1 MKLPQISTQWI
12 DQADGQC
19 KLQVAGYRSLKCGK
33 SWIAFVFC
41 CFTLMRHRKKKSGSW
56 DFRKCIGNNLTL
68 RTKFMFHC
76 CAFFCYN
83 YTLFSTDGNVSIQL
97 DKIKSHKRP
106 VHLLTLTFNFSLRIL
121 QSYDSK
127 TFSLLFLKYMAFL
140 TRSIIYATR
149 TQLLTYLLQIIQIH
163 FQKSQ
168 LPFFFLLRC
177 RVSVKQQNKK
187 AIQLLPHLSEILNCN
202 LQFTCTIHR
211 VDPFM
216 FLLSWLYLFY
226 ATQVSSK
233 KHINIDKRAFL
244 SFYFFCFGGL
254 SFHNYKN

>member
-12 DQADGQC
+12 DQVDGLC
-19 KLQVAGYRSLKCGK
+19 KLQFAGCRSLKCGK

-76 CAFFCYN
+76 RAFFCYN

-127 TFSLLFLKYMAFL
+127 TFSLLFLKYMGFL

-168 LPFFFLLRC
+168 LPFFFSFALSCKCETTKQKGYPTPSTFEWNPDLQPAVYMHRPPS
-177 RVSVKQQNKK
+177 RSIHVFAVVVVSF
-187 AIQLLPHLSEILNCN
+187 LCN
-202 LQFTCTIHR
+202 PSLIWKTH
-211 VDPFM
+211 
-216 FLLSWLYLFY
+216 
-226 ATQVSSK
+226 
-233 KHINIDKRAFL
+233 
-244 SFYFFCFGGL
+244 
-254 SFHNYKN
+254 

>member
-12 DQADGQC
+12 DQVDGLC
-19 KLQVAGYRSLKCGK
+19 KLQFAGCRSLKCGK

-76 CAFFCYN
+76 RAFFCYN

-127 TFSLLFLKYMAFL
+127 TFSLLFLKYMGFL
-140 TRSIIYATR
+140 TRSINICNQDSALNLFTTNYTNTLPEISTSIFFSFALSCKCET
-149 TQLLTYLLQIIQIH
+149 TKQKGYPTPSTFEWNPELQPAVYMHRPPSRSIH
-163 FQKSQ
+163 VVVVVV
-168 LPFFFLLRC
+168 
-177 RVSVKQQNKK
+177 VS
-187 AIQLLPHLSEILNCN
+187 
-202 LQFTCTIHR
+202 
-211 VDPFM
+211 
-216 FLLSWLYLFY
+216 
-226 ATQVSSK
+226 
-233 KHINIDKRAFL
+233 FL
-244 SFYFFCFGGL
+244 SNPSL
-254 SFHNYKN
+254 I